1 MPNIKIEKIDTLTNV
16 LVQKENV
23 YFFNIRV
30 N

>member
-1 MPNIKIEKIDTLTNV
+1 MPNIKIEKIDMLTNV